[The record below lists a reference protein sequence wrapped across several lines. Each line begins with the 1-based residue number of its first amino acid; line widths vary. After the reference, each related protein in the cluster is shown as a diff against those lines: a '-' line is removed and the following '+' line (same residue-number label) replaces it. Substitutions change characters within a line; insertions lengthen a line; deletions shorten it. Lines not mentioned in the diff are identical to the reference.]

1 MKNEQTHRKFILFIA
16 VFQVAV
22 VAIFC
27 VFVRYDEELD
37 SLFHANRTT
46 GTSDGV
52 MDNQYHSKYFSFHF
66 PYSKRSSSL
75 SLNMYWIWCLIKFV
89 SWFCCGLLNTIEYSW
104 FEVLLYINGQN
115 MNLWFWNFFGP
126 NYIHSFEIMFF
137 DTGES
142 GLWPIFSFLNDLAKF
157 YLF

>member
-22 VAIFC
+22 IAIFC

-52 MDNQYHSKYFSFHF
+52 MDNQYHSKDFFFIF
-66 PYSKRSSSL
+66 P
-75 SLNMYWIWCLIKFV
+75 
-89 SWFCCGLLNTIEYSW
+89 T
-104 FEVLLYINGQN
+104 
-115 MNLWFWNFFGP
+115 
-126 NYIHSFEIMFF
+126 
-137 DTGES
+137 
-142 GLWPIFSFLNDLAKF
+142 AKDQVP
-157 YLF
+157 

>member
-1 MKNEQTHRKFILFIA
+1 MRYEINLCKHVTLCAHPQKCIRSHQQKNWAAETAIRVNPCSPPQFFIQLVFKPHLGTWILLFGLQQTHRKFILFIA

-22 VAIFC
+22 IAIFC

-66 PYSKRSSSL
+66 PYS
-75 SLNMYWIWCLIKFV
+75 
-89 SWFCCGLLNTIEYSW
+89 
-104 FEVLLYINGQN
+104 
-115 MNLWFWNFFGP
+115 
-126 NYIHSFEIMFF
+126 
-137 DTGES
+137 
-142 GLWPIFSFLNDLAKF
+142 
-157 YLF
+157 